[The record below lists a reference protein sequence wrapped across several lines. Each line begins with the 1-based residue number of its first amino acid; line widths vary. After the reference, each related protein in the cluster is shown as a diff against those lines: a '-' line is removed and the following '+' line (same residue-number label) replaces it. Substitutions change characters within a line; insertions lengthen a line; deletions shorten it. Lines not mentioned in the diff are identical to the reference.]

1 MSISIPVI
9 YNIKKKINK
18 NTEIEIYIHS
28 TLFLSFQILAAAYP
42 KVRTIE
48 FVFGFGNAK
57 NLLLLLKS
65 YLSEFDILNFSA
77 IFFGV
82 VFRALNICRCGVSVW
97 CFAFQ
102 LYFSEVFR
110 ALMQIRGPCAKDLFA
125 DRRNAQLPQFFSWRP
140 DPKAIAS
147 DALQQDWSHEKN
159 YAFPPFCLIM
169 RSL

>member
-28 TLFLSFQILAAAYP
+28 ILFLSFQILAAAYP

-77 IFFGV
+77 IFFGQFPV
-82 VFRALNICRCGVSVW
+82 IAFETYAL
-97 CFAFQ
+97 AFS
-102 LYFSEVFR
+102 F
-110 ALMQIRGPCAKDLFA
+110 LFT
-125 DRRNAQLPQFFSWRP
+125 DRFFQFNF
-140 DPKAIAS
+140 
-147 DALQQDWSHEKN
+147 
-159 YAFPPFCLIM
+159 F
-169 RSL
+169 